1 MLRLTV
7 VCVVLGVLVAGCGS
21 DNGESSAEMAWADG
35 LCTALDT
42 WTTSL
47 SSVGETL
54 KDVENLSPAKV
65 EQAAGDLSDA
75 NDRLAADVQALG
87 RPPESA
93 GPEARAAVERFF
105 SSVQA
110 QGALIEDA
118 VQGVSSS
125 QDVLQA
131 VSVVSGALVTM
142 SADIS
147 AAVADLETL
156 EAKEEWQ
163 KAFADAPACRS
174 LENR

>member
-1 MLRLTV
+1 MLRLTALV
-7 VCVVLGVLVAGCGS
+7 AVLGVLAAGCGS
-21 DNGESSAEMAWADG
+21 DSNEGSAEMAWAED

-54 KDVENLSPAKV
+54 KDVENLSAAKV
-65 EQAAGDLSDA
+65 EQAAGDVSDA

-87 RPPESA
+87 RPPESG
-93 GPEARAAVERFF
+93 GPEARAAVERL
-105 SSVQA
+105 SSSLQA
-110 QGALIEDA
+110 QTAQIETA
-118 VQGVSSS
+118 TQGVSSP

-142 SADIS
+142 STDIS
-147 AAVADLETL
+147 AAVADLESL
-156 EAKEEWQ
+156 DAAEEWQ
-163 KAFADAPACRS
+163 SAFADAPACRS